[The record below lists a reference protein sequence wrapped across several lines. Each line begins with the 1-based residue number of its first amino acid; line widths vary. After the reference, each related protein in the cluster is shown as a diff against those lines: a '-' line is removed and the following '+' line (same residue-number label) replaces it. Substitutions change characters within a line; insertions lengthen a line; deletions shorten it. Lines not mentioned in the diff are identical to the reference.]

1 MSQNKK
7 YFYLV
12 KFQYLGFRYHGWQV
26 QPNVKTVQKM
36 VEKTLSFVFEHSN
49 FKILGASRTDM
60 MVSANES
67 AFELFVFEEID
78 KLDLKNRLN
87 KSLPNDIRIL
97 NIEQVS
103 ADFNVIQ
110 DSKEKEYIYLF
121 SSGEKNHPF
130 CAPFM
135 LGVLEELNIEL
146 MQEGARLFLGTHNF
160 QRYAYKPSKDTNF
173 LREIYTSE
181 IVENTL
187 YMANFFPEKSFL
199 FRVKGTGFLRYQ
211 IRLMMGVLLQLGKGE
226 IALDFI
232 KDTLENPSSKTLKE
246 LAPSSG
252 LQLFSMNF
260 NIRN

>member
-7 YFYLV
+7 FYYLI

-36 VEKTLSFVFEHSN
+36 VEKTLSFVFDHSD

-67 AFELFVFEEID
+67 AFELFVSKEVDAIA
-78 KLDLKNRLN
+78 LKSKLN

-97 NIEQVS
+97 NIEPVS

-110 DSKEKEYIYLF
+110 DSKEKEYTYLF
-121 SSGEKNHPF
+121 SSGEKIHPF

-135 LGVLEELNIEL
+135 LGVIEDLDIEL
-146 MQEGARLFLGTHNF
+146 MQLGAKLFEGTHNF
-160 QRYAYKPSKDTNF
+160 QRYAYKPSDKTVF
-173 LREIYTSE
+173 EREIFSCE
-181 IVENTL
+181 IVENSELT
-187 YMANFFPEKSFL
+187 ASFFPEKSYV
-199 FRVKGTGFLRYQ
+199 FRIKGSGFLRYQ
-211 IRLMMGVLLQLGKGE
+211 IRLMMGVLFQLGKGE
-226 IALDFI
+226 VDLGFI
-232 KDTLENPSSKTLKE
+232 KDTLMNPSSKTLKE

-252 LQLFSMNF
+252 LTLNSLSFTA
-260 NIRN
+260 